1 MPSDWR
7 RSKHHT
13 TSKTNDK
20 IHMTRVESKVMKK
33 KRNQVSAY
41 MKVKS
46 LHVSLHGKA
55 TTNVKKRNNLN
66 PRQVLPASDW
76 QSLIEKL
83 CLSKTKTGKLYL
95 FKHVSLNPGK
105 VPLPHSKFA
114 YKVYVGR
121 REQVRPEVCVAVQHQ
136 VQQQRRPLVWLQ
148 GQPEAAEQLG
158 EVDDDGARIV
168 AITTAFAAKDS

>member
-83 CLSKTKTGKLYL
+83 
-95 FKHVSLNPGK
+95 
-105 VPLPHSKFA
+105 
-114 YKVYVGR
+114 
-121 REQVRPEVCVAVQHQ
+121 
-136 VQQQRRPLVWLQ
+136 
-148 GQPEAAEQLG
+148 
-158 EVDDDGARIV
+158 
-168 AITTAFAAKDS
+168 